1 MIDYPYI
8 RAWYRISGSF
18 PYYIEQQVEL
28 ARQENAPHDA
38 VFRHLNQPIWYTVN
52 QIGNKETKT
61 AIIAEAQRISEADCD
76 SP

>member
-28 ARQENAPHDA
+28 ARKDNAPHDA
-38 VFRHLNQPIWYTVN
+38 VFRHLNQPVWYTIN
-52 QIGNKETKT
+52 QIGNKETKA
-61 AIIAEAQRISEADCD
+61 AIIAEAQRIASSVE
-76 SP
+76 

>member
-28 ARQENAPHDA
+28 ARKDNAPHDA
-38 VFRHLNQPIWYTVN
+38 VFGKIKVQ
-52 QIGNKETKT
+52 
-61 AIIAEAQRISEADCD
+61 
-76 SP
+76 